1 MMKTKILLCIL
12 FFTNLAHASQTL
24 PLFLQGTWKME
35 NREIYEHWDVMNDNK
50 MQGFSYEMNRGQMT
64 VIEYLSIEKSGKKI
78 QLTATVRGENE
89 GKPISFR
96 MTRGDSIFFYEN
108 PKHDFPKKL
117 IYHLKSP
124 TEIFVEISD
133 GAKTVISYSMFR
145 QDPAFADTLEG
156 LDFDPVLAE
165 KLGADDYGM
174 KGYML
179 VILKTGANTGA
190 SKAFNDSCFR
200 GHMENISRLVDE
212 GTLVLAGPL
221 GKNEKSYRGIFILNT
236 RSPEEAE
243 SILQTDPAING
254 NLLGYEMYPW
264 YGSAAL
270 PLYIESA
277 KKIAKKKP

>member
-1 MMKTKILLCIL
+1 MKTKMLLLILLA
-12 FFTNLAHASQTL
+12 TNLVHARQSL
-24 PLFLQGTWKME
+24 PLFLQGTWKMPSKE
-35 NREIYEHWDVMNDNK
+35 VYEHWDVINDNK
-50 MQGFSYEMNRGQMT
+50 MQGFSYEMNRGQMM
-64 VIEYLSIEKSGKKI
+64 VIEYLSIEKSGKKTE
-78 QLTATVRGENE
+78 LTATIKGANE

-96 MTRGDSIFFYEN
+96 MTRGDSVFIYEN

-145 QDPAFADTLEG
+145 QDSAIQDTSEE
-156 LDFDPVLAE
+156 LDFDPLLAE

-179 VILKTGANTGA
+179 VILKTGTNTNA
-190 SKAFNDSCFR
+190 TKAFTDSCFR
-200 GHMENISRLVDE
+200 GHMENISRLVDDS
-212 GTLVLAGPL
+212 TLVLAGPL
-221 GKNEKSYRGIFILNT
+221 GKNDRSYRGIFILNT

-243 SILQTDPAING
+243 SILKSDPAING
-254 NLLGYEMYPW
+254 NLLGYELYPW

-270 PLYIESA
+270 PIYIESA
-277 KKIAKKKP
+277 KKIVKKKP